1 MSTTTQQFFNRIDPD
16 LDVMKK
22 RQIVDPGPYEG
33 IIKNNSD
40 VLRTGRIEVYI
51 PAFGGPEQ
59 ATNSWI
65 PIQWSTPYYGKTD
78 KDNIGKDQL
87 DGIYS
92 YGMWMSPPDPGV
104 RVVVTFLEGIQD
116 KGVCIGCLI
125 DDMSNHMTPG
135 IPSSKHW
142 LEDPKVFD
150 ILPAAETGRD
160 ILPVIERNVKF
171 KDENRSTL
179 GVIKRPV
186 NIPLLKIFKQ
196 QGLLNDTVRGQ
207 SFSSSQRE
215 NNSSVYGISTPGRSV
230 HTDPATNIQLKARM
244 EEGTATEEDL
254 KVKERLPGHMFI
266 MDDGDVE
273 GDSNLIRLRTSTGH
287 QILMDDKKGIVY
299 VATASGNAWI
309 EMDNTGNTNAYS
321 AGNFSVHCE
330 GTFNVQAGGNIN
342 LEADMNVNIKSK
354 EAAVKIHAEDGTI
367 DAVSEKGTYI
377 QSEGPL
383 HVRTAEDQ
391 KFTALD
397 SDIHHNGPEATVA
410 STPTTNDLVG
420 SNNNKDVLSSI
431 ANVVPEHEP
440 WSRGD
445 E

>member
-1 MSTTTQQFFNRIDPD
+1 
-16 LDVMKK
+16 
-22 RQIVDPGPYEG
+22 
-33 IIKNNSD
+33 
-40 VLRTGRIEVYI
+40 
-51 PAFGGPEQ
+51 
-59 ATNSWI
+59 
-65 PIQWSTPYYGKTD
+65 
-78 KDNIGKDQL
+78 
-87 DGIYS
+87 
-92 YGMWMSPPDPGV
+92 MWMSPPDPGV
-104 RVVVTFLEGIQD
+104 RVVVAFLEGLRD
-116 KGVCIGCLI
+116 KGVVIGCLI

-142 LEDPKVFD
+142 LESPEVADL
-150 ILPAAETGRD
+150 LPAAVSGKD
-160 ILPVIERNVKF
+160 ILPVIERNVKYNN
-171 KDENRSTL
+171 KDRSTP
-179 GVIKRPV
+179 GIVKRPV

-196 QGLLNDTVRGQ
+196 QGLLSDTVRGQ

-215 NNSSVYGISTPGRSV
+215 NNSAVYGISTPGRSV
-230 HTDPATNIQLKARM
+230 NTDPSTNAALKARM
-244 EEGTATEEDL
+244 EAGEATDEDL
-254 KVKERLPGHMFI
+254 KVKKRLPGHMFI
-266 MDDGDVE
+266 MDDGDAN
-273 GDSNLIRLRTSTGH
+273 GDSNIMRLRTSTGH

-309 EMDNTGNTNAYS
+309 EMDNTGNTNMFS

-330 GTFNVQAGGNIN
+330 GSFNVQAGGNIN
-342 LEADMNVNIKSK
+342 IEADKNVHIKSK

-367 DAVSEKGTYI
+367 DAVSEKGTYL

-410 STPTTNDLVG
+410 STPTTNDLVT

-445 E
+445 

>member
-1 MSTTTQQFFNRIDPD
+1 MSTEQRYINRNDPD
-16 LDVMKK
+16 LDVHKK
-22 RQIVDPGPYEG
+22 RQIVDAGPYEG

-40 VLRTGRIEVYI
+40 VLRTGRVEVYI
-51 PAFGGPEQ
+51 PAFGGPEI

-65 PIQWSTPYYGKTD
+65 PVQWCTPYYGKTD
-78 KDNIGKDQL
+78 KSNIGKDEAE
-87 DGIYS
+87 GIYS

-104 RVVVTFLEGIQD
+104 RVVVAFLEGLRD

-142 LEDPKVFD
+142 LESPEVADL
-150 ILPAAETGRD
+150 LPAAVSGKD
-160 ILPVIERNVKF
+160 ILPVIERNVKYNN
-171 KDENRSTL
+171 KDRSTP
-179 GVIKRPV
+179 GIVKRPV

-196 QGLLNDTVRGQ
+196 QGLLSDTVRGQ

-215 NNSSVYGISTPGRSV
+215 NNSAVYGISTPGRSV
-230 HTDPATNIQLKARM
+230 NTDPATNAALKARM
-244 EEGTATEEDL
+244 EEGTATAEDL
-254 KVKERLPGHMFI
+254 KVKKRLPGHMFI
-266 MDDGDVE
+266 MDDGDAN
-273 GDSNLIRLRTSTGH
+273 GDSNIMRLRTSTGH

-309 EMDNTGNTNAYS
+309 EMDNTGNTNMFS

-330 GTFNVQAGGNIN
+330 GSFNVQAGGNIN
-342 LEADMNVNIKSK
+342 IEADKNVHIKSK

-367 DAVSEKGTYI
+367 DAVSEKGTYL

-410 STPTTNDLVG
+410 STPTTNDLVT

-445 E
+445 